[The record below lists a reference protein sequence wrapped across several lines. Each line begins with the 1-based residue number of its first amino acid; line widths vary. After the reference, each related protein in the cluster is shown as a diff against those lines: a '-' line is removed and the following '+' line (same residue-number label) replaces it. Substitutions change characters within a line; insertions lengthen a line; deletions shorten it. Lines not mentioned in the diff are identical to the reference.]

1 MFLQH
6 ILMIPGGLMEF
17 ARSAVVVLIAI
28 LAIYL
33 SIRLLGKLA
42 KFVIT
47 VVIVVAVGYFLMKS
61 GFLSDVIGQ
70 IKSALDLGA
79 MLL

>member
-47 VVIVVAVGYFLMKS
+47 VVVVVAVGYFLMKS

>member
-1 MFLQH
+1 MLGTEM
-6 ILMIPGGLMEF
+6 LALTSVVDF
-17 ARSAVVVLIAI
+17 AKSAVAVLIAI

-47 VVIVVAVGYFLMKS
+47 IIVVVFVIWFLANS
-61 GFLSDVIGQ
+61 GILGQILSG
-70 IKSALDLGA
+70 IKSAGLGLS
-79 MLL
+79 LL